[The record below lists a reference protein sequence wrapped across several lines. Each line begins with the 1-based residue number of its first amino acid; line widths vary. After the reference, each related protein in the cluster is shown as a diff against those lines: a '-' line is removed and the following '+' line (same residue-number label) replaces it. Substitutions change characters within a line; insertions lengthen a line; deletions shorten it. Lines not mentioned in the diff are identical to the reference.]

1 MNIKQTH
8 SDCFNSPVNP
18 EVLYCSRPLQHLL
31 ERLNCER
38 SCEVCDQQKLSF
50 VLVIRQSDS
59 LFLDDWLI
67 LVFLDRFGDFRPSN
81 IRV

>member
-1 MNIKQTH
+1 MKIKPTH
-8 SDCFNSPVNP
+8 SDRSLSPVNP

-31 ERLNCER
+31 EGLNCER
-38 SCEVCDQQKLSF
+38 SCEVCDQQKLGF
-50 VLVIRQSDS
+50 VLVICQGDS
-59 LFLDDWLI
+59 LFLDDRLI